1 MVEVFKTS
9 VQSVEEET
17 LLLDKLQK
25 EFSYYKINFDLEDC
39 DNILRIES
47 IDNIIDPNPII
58 KLVRYYGFDIE
69 VLEDVVVKDKTVVES

>member
-1 MVEVFKTS
+1 MVEVFRTS

-25 EFSYYKINFDLEDC
+25 EFSYYKINFDLEGC

-47 IDNIIDPNPII
+47 IDNIIDPNPTI

>member
-25 EFSYYKINFDLEDC
+25 EFSYCKMNFDLEDC

-47 IDNIIDPNPII
+47 IGNIIDLNPII

-69 VLEDVVVKDKTVVES
+69 VLEDVVVKD